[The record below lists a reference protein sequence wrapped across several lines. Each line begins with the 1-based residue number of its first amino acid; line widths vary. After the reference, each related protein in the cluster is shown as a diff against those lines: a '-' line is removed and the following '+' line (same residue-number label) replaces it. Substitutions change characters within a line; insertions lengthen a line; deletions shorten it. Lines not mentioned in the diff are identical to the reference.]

1 MLQHVVGENGVE
13 DVFAQGNCAK
23 THGFQRLIR
32 SQWLPD
38 VEQRVGA
45 DGFADIHIQAVLPPV
60 LAAAKVEQRREGW
73 AGWRGRNSER
83 VSEDYFLVAPCKD
96 FKTVPGQIG
105 PLVGVRSQ
113 FDAGVDQPVVGHR
126 ADGVTDIRF
135 QCGRFAAFGNDG
147 FFVGQ
152 EVGDAHD
159 FEDAGV
165 VVVHVEDDLG
175 AGDVSFPRKFVCQ
188 W

>member
-60 LAAAKVEQRREGW
+60 LAAAKVEQRREGR

-113 FDAGVDQPVVGHR
+113 FDAGVDQRRLETRAAKAAVTRVVRELHR
-126 ADGVTDIRF
+126 VDRPDLMPETLHRKHRRRIADMAIGDM
-135 QCGRFAAFGNDG
+135 GLDG
-147 FFVGQ
+147 
-152 EVGDAHD
+152 
-159 FEDAGV
+159 
-165 VVVHVEDDLG
+165 
-175 AGDVSFPRKFVCQ
+175 
-188 W
+188 